1 MPISG
6 YTDAA
11 FTMGMFNMPS
21 QFKSDYRQGSDG
33 LWYFKGG
40 DTANRATPSPAAQAG
55 TAGGTGGTA
64 PSPEAAAAA
73 GAEATRLVRAGETAV
88 GAATATAA
96 QNLQTVAGDMG
107 LAAAQSNADL
117 NTARSAGAS
126 LSETAG
132 QLGGLAGGVMRTA
145 GEIGETADIFAQY
158 ADTMARD
165 AAFARANALPWL
177 NAGNDLL
184 SMNPNAGGMAG
195 EFASLYRQMSPDA
208 MAAGAATST
217 RKAADVAQK
226 DMLMSL
232 ARRGISAGSGAVAAA
247 LGKIKEREEAS
258 VAAMMT
264 AARKTGLS
272 MQADALKSGFAMAL
286 QASGMGKTFSDEAI
300 NATVAAADAQGK
312 ATSALTAKGSLEAQ
326 AANIVATQ
334 GNMYATAGNLAMGIA
349 SNVSNAATGR
359 ANALTAATNTQV
371 NAQAVA
377 ADYYS
382 TQGGSLLSMLT
393 QQKYNVLTALF
404 GKA

>member
-6 YTDAA
+6 YTEDAFKFGA
-11 FTMGMFNMPS
+11 MNMPS
-21 QFKSDYRQGSDG
+21 SFKQDYRQGKDG

-40 DTANRATPSPAAQAG
+40 DGGVKKEEPYKSPGALAA
-55 TAGGTGGTA
+55 
-64 PSPEAAAAA
+64 SAA
-73 GAEATRLVRAGETAV
+73 GAEATRLVQAGETAV
-88 GAATATAA
+88 GAASTAAA
-96 QNLQTVAGDMG
+96 QNLQTISGDLN
-107 LAAAQSNADL
+107 LAAAQSNADM
-117 NTARSAGAS
+117 NAARSAGAA
-126 LSETAG
+126 LTETAG
-132 QLGGLAGGVMRTA
+132 RLGGFADNVMRTA
-145 GEIGETADIFAQY
+145 GEVGETADIFKQFA
-158 ADTMARD
+158 ASMERD
-165 AAFARANALPWL
+165 AVFARANALPWL
-177 NAGNDLL
+177 DAGKDLL

-195 EFASLYRQMSPDA
+195 EFARLYNQMSPDA

-226 DMLMSL
+226 DLLMSL

-272 MQADALKSGFAMAL
+272 LQADALRSGFAMAL
-286 QASGMGKTFSDEAI
+286 EASGMGKAFSDEAI
-300 NATVAAADAQGK
+300 NATMAASDAQGK
-312 ATSALTAKGSLEAQ
+312 ATAALTSKGSLEAQ
-326 AANIVATQ
+326 AANIIATQ
-334 GNMYATAGNLAMGIA
+334 GNMYAASGNLAMGIA
-349 SNVSNAATGR
+349 SNVNAAATGR
-359 ANALTAATNTQV
+359 ASALTAAANTQV

>member
-6 YTDAA
+6 YTEEA
-11 FTMGMFNMPS
+11 FKFGAMNMPS
-21 QFKSDYRQGSDG
+21 PFKDDYRQGTDG

-40 DTANRATPSPAAQAG
+40 DGGVKKEEPYKSPGAL
-55 TAGGTGGTA
+55 AGGRRSGA
-64 PSPEAAAAA
+64 SAADAAAA
-73 GAEATRLVRAGETAV
+73 GAEANRLVRAGETAV
-88 GAATATAA
+88 GAASTAAA
-96 QNLQTVAGDMG
+96 QNLQTVSGDLN
-107 LAAAQSNADL
+107 LAAAQSNADM
-117 NTARSAGAS
+117 NAARSAGAA
-126 LSETAG
+126 LTETAG
-132 QLGGLAGGVMRTA
+132 RLGGFADNVMQTA
-145 GEIGETADIFAQY
+145 GEVGETADIFKQFA
-158 ADTMARD
+158 ASMERD
-165 AAFARANALPWL
+165 AVFARANALPWL
-177 NAGNDLL
+177 DAGKDLL

-195 EFASLYRQMSPDA
+195 EFARLYNQMSPDA

-226 DMLMSL
+226 DLLMSL

-272 MQADALKSGFAMAL
+272 LQADALRSGFAMAL
-286 QASGMGKTFSDEAI
+286 EASGMGKAFSDEAI
-300 NATVAAADAQGK
+300 NATMAASDAQGK
-312 ATSALTAKGSLEAQ
+312 ATAALASKGSLEAQ
-326 AANIVATQ
+326 AANIIATQ
-334 GNMYATAGNLAMGIA
+334 GNMYAASGNLAMGIA
-349 SNVSNAATGR
+349 SNVNNAAIGR
-359 ANALTAATNTQV
+359 AGARTAAANTQV

>member
-1 MPISG
+1 MAGSRRSG
-6 YTDAA
+6 ASAA
-11 FTMGMFNMPS
+11 
-21 QFKSDYRQGSDG
+21 D
-33 LWYFKGG
+33 
-40 DTANRATPSPAAQAG
+40 
-55 TAGGTGGTA
+55 
-64 PSPEAAAAA
+64 AAAA
-73 GAEATRLVRAGETAV
+73 GAEAARLVRAGETAV
-88 GAATATAA
+88 GAASTTAA
-96 QNLQTVAGDMG
+96 QNLQTVSGDMN

-117 NTARSAGAS
+117 NVARSAGAA
-126 LSETAG
+126 LTETAG
-132 QLGGLAGGVMRTA
+132 QLGGFADNVMQTA
-145 GEIGETADIFAQY
+145 REVGETADIFKQFA
-158 ADTMARD
+158 ASMERD
-165 AAFARANALPWL
+165 AVFARANALPWL
-177 NAGNDLL
+177 DAGKDLL

-195 EFASLYRQMSPDA
+195 EFARLYNQMSPDA

-226 DMLMSL
+226 DLLMSL

-272 MQADALKSGFAMAL
+272 LQADALKSGFAMAL
-286 QASGMGKTFSDEAI
+286 EASGMGKAFSDEAI
-300 NATVAAADAQGK
+300 NATMAASDAQGK
-312 ATSALTAKGSLEAQ
+312 ATAALTSKGSLEAQ
-326 AANIVATQ
+326 AANIIATQ
-334 GNMYATAGNLAMGIA
+334 GNMYAASGNLAMGIA
-349 SNVSNAATGR
+349 ANVNDAATGR
-359 ANALTAATNTQV
+359 AGARTAAANTQV

>member
-1 MPISG
+1 MSIRG
-6 YTDAA
+6 YSEEA
-11 FTMGMFNMPS
+11 FKLGAFNFNMPS
-21 QFKSDYRQGSDG
+21 PFKQHYRQGTDG

-40 DTANRATPSPAAQAG
+40 GGEEPYKSPG
-55 TAGGTGGTA
+55 
-64 PSPEAAAAA
+64 ELAAAAA
-73 GAEATRLVRAGETAV
+73 GAEATRLVQAGETAV
-88 GAATATAA
+88 RAASTAAA
-96 QNLQTVAGDMG
+96 QNLQTVSGDMN

-117 NTARSAGAS
+117 NVARSAGAA
-126 LSETAG
+126 LTETAG
-132 QLGGLAGGVMRTA
+132 QLGGFADNVMQTA
-145 GEIGETADIFAQY
+145 REVGETADIFKQFA
-158 ADTMARD
+158 ASMERD

-177 NAGNDLL
+177 DAGKDLL
-184 SMNPNAGGMAG
+184 SMDPNAGGMAG
-195 EFASLYRQMSPDA
+195 EFARLYNQMSPDA

-226 DMLMSL
+226 DLLMSL

-272 MQADALKSGFAMAL
+272 LQADALKSGFAMAL
-286 QASGMGKTFSDEAI
+286 EASGMGRAFSDEAI
-300 NATVAAADAQGK
+300 NATMAASDAQGK
-312 ATSALTAKGSLEAQ
+312 ATAALTSKGSLEAQ
-326 AANIVATQ
+326 AANIIATQ
-334 GNMYATAGNLAMGIA
+334 GNMYAASGNLAMGIA
-349 SNVSNAATGR
+349 ANVNDAAIGR
-359 ANALTAATNTQV
+359 ANARTAAANTQV
-371 NAQAVA
+371 NAQAIA

>member
-6 YTDAA
+6 YTEEA
-11 FTMGMFNMPS
+11 FKFGAMNMPS
-21 QFKSDYRQGSDG
+21 PFKQDYSQGKDG

-40 DTANRATPSPAAQAG
+40 DGGVKKEEPYKSPGALAA
-55 TAGGTGGTA
+55 
-64 PSPEAAAAA
+64 SAA
-73 GAEATRLVRAGETAV
+73 GAEAARLVQAGETAV
-88 GAATATAA
+88 GAASTAAA
-96 QNLQTVAGDMG
+96 QNLQTVSGDLN
-107 LAAAQSNADL
+107 LAAAQSNADM
-117 NTARSAGAS
+117 NAARSAGAA
-126 LSETAG
+126 LTETAG
-132 QLGGLAGGVMRTA
+132 QLGGFADNVMQTA
-145 GEIGETADIFAQY
+145 GEVGETADIFSQFA
-158 ADTMARD
+158 ASMERD

-177 NAGNDLL
+177 DAGNDLL
-184 SMNPNAGGMAG
+184 SMDPNAGGMAG
-195 EFASLYRQMSPDA
+195 EFARLYNQMSPDA

-226 DMLMSL
+226 DLLMSL

-272 MQADALKSGFAMAL
+272 LQADALKSGFAMAL
-286 QASGMGKTFSDEAI
+286 EASGMGKAFSDEAI
-300 NATVAAADAQGK
+300 NATMAASDAQGK
-312 ATSALTAKGSLEAQ
+312 ATAALTSRGSLEAQ
-326 AANIVATQ
+326 AANIVSTQ
-334 GNMYATAGNLAMGIA
+334 GNMYAAAGNLAMGIA
-349 SNVSNAATGR
+349 GNVNNAAIGR
-359 ANALTAATNTQV
+359 AGARTGAANTQV

>member
-6 YTDAA
+6 YTEEA
-11 FTMGMFNMPS
+11 FKFGAMNMPS
-21 QFKSDYRQGSDG
+21 PFKQDYRQGTDG

-40 DTANRATPSPAAQAG
+40 DDGVGKGELTATAAGAP
-55 TAGGTGGTA
+55 TA
-64 PSPEAAAAA
+64 EAAAA

-88 GAATATAA
+88 GAASTAAA
-96 QNLQTVAGDMG
+96 QNLQTVSGDLN
-107 LAAAQSNADL
+107 LAAAQSNADM
-117 NTARSAGAS
+117 NAARSAGAA
-126 LSETAG
+126 LTETAG
-132 QLGGLAGGVMRTA
+132 QLGGFADNVMQTA
-145 GEIGETADIFAQY
+145 GEVGETADIFSQFA
-158 ADTMARD
+158 ASMERD

-177 NAGNDLL
+177 DAGNDLL
-184 SMNPNAGGMAG
+184 SMDPNAGGMAG
-195 EFASLYRQMSPDA
+195 EFARLYNQMSPDA

-226 DMLMSL
+226 DLLMSL

-272 MQADALKSGFAMAL
+272 LQADALKSGFAMAL
-286 QASGMGKTFSDEAI
+286 EASGMGKAFSDEAI
-300 NATVAAADAQGK
+300 TATMAASDAQGK
-312 ATSALTAKGSLEAQ
+312 ATAALTSRGSLEAQ
-326 AANIVATQ
+326 AANIVSTQ
-334 GNMYATAGNLAMGIA
+334 GNMYAAAGNLAMGIA
-349 SNVSNAATGR
+349 ANVNDAAIGR
-359 ANALTAATNTQV
+359 AGARTAAANTQV

>member
-1 MPISG
+1 MATSG
-6 YTDAA
+6 YTDDA
-11 FTMGMFNMPS
+11 FKMGMFNMPS
-21 QFKSDYRQGSDG
+21 QFKSDYRKGSDG

-40 DTANRATPSPAAQAG
+40 DTANTATPSPAAQAG
-55 TAGGTGGTA
+55 
-64 PSPEAAAAA
+64 AAA

-177 NAGNDLL
+177 DAGNALL
-184 SMNPNAGGMAG
+184 DMDPNAGGMAG

-247 LGKIKEREEAS
+247 LGKLKEREEAS

-286 QASGMGKTFSDEAI
+286 EASGMGRTFSDEAI
-300 NATVAAADAQGK
+300 NATVAAADAQGR
-312 ATSALTAKGSLEAQ
+312 ATAALAARGSLEAQ

-359 ANALTAATNTQV
+359 ASALTAAANTQV

>member
-1 MPISG
+1 MATSG
-6 YTDAA
+6 YTDDA
-11 FTMGMFNMPS
+11 FKMGMFNMPS
-21 QFKSDYRQGSDG
+21 QFKSDYRKGSDG

-40 DTANRATPSPAAQAG
+40 DTANTATPSPAAQAG
-55 TAGGTGGTA
+55 
-64 PSPEAAAAA
+64 AAA

-247 LGKIKEREEAS
+247 LGKLKEREEAS

-286 QASGMGKTFSDEAI
+286 EASGMGRTFSDEAI
-300 NATVAAADAQGK
+300 NATVAAADAQGR
-312 ATSALTAKGSLEAQ
+312 ATAALAARGSLEAQ

-359 ANALTAATNTQV
+359 ASALTAAANTQV

>member
-6 YTDAA
+6 YTEEA
-11 FTMGMFNMPS
+11 FKFGAMNMPS
-21 QFKSDYRQGSDG
+21 SFKQDYKQGKDG

-40 DTANRATPSPAAQAG
+40 DGGVKKEEPYKSPGALAA
-55 TAGGTGGTA
+55 
-64 PSPEAAAAA
+64 SAA
-73 GAEATRLVRAGETAV
+73 GAEANRLVQAGETAV
-88 GAATATAA
+88 GAASTAAA
-96 QNLQTVAGDMG
+96 QNLQTVSGDLN
-107 LAAAQSNADL
+107 LAAAQSNADM
-117 NTARSAGAS
+117 NAARSAGAA
-126 LSETAG
+126 LTETAG
-132 QLGGLAGGVMRTA
+132 QLGGFADNVMQTA
-145 GEIGETADIFAQY
+145 GEVGETADIFRQFA
-158 ADTMARD
+158 ASMERD
-165 AAFARANALPWL
+165 AVFARANALPWL

-184 SMNPNAGGMAG
+184 SMDPNAGGMAG
-195 EFASLYRQMSPDA
+195 EFARLYNQMSPDA

-226 DMLMSL
+226 DLLMSL

-272 MQADALKSGFAMAL
+272 LQADALKSGFAMAL
-286 QASGMGKTFSDEAI
+286 EASGMGKAFSDEAI
-300 NATVAAADAQGK
+300 NATMAASDAQGK
-312 ATSALTAKGSLEAQ
+312 ATAALASKGSLEAQ
-326 AANIVATQ
+326 AANIIATQ
-334 GNMYATAGNLAMGIA
+334 GNMYAASGNLAMGIA
-349 SNVSNAATGR
+349 SNVNDAATGR
-359 ANALTAATNTQV
+359 ASARTAAANTQV